1 MKLEM
6 KWMKVSSVILVIAT
20 LLGCS
25 NTNDSSTDS
34 AKSEYDRGRYVEA
47 FGLYRRAAQST
58 KDPIAAFQVAVMY
71 DSGQGVEKNS
81 TEAVSWYREAIQR
94 GSAGA
99 ARNLGNKYLDGN
111 GVIKDFEQAAH
122 YYQRA
127 GELGD
132 ANSFYF
138 LGQLFWDLNS
148 DKRDAKRAMG
158 LYAMAAKAGHAEAH
172 NALAVGYQFGEGVAK
187 DDATAFAYFKRS
199 AELGSDAGR
208 INIAKFERGVSED
221 VRAAGEKILLA
232 LRQPKK

>member
-1 MKLEM
+1 MKFEM
-6 KWMKVSSVILVIAT
+6 TLMKAGSLIVLIAT
-20 LLGCS
+20 LFGCS
-25 NTNDSSTDS
+25 NTNSSPTDQ
-34 AKSEYDRGRYVEA
+34 AKAEYDRGRYGEA
-47 FGLYRRAAQST
+47 FVLYKRAAQST

-71 DSGQGVEKNS
+71 EDGQGVEKNS
-81 TEAVSWYREAIQR
+81 IEAVSWYREAIQR

-99 ARNLGNKYLDGN
+99 ARNLANRYLDGT
-111 GVIKDFEQAAH
+111 GVTKDFERAVH

-138 LGQLFWDLNS
+138 LGQLLWDPNS

-158 LYAMAAKAGHAEAH
+158 FYAMAAKAGHAEAH

-187 DDATAFAYFKRS
+187 DDASAFAYFKRS

-208 INIAKFERGVSED
+208 INLAKFERGISEE
-221 VRAAGEKILLA
+221 VRAASEKILLT
-232 LRQPKK
+232 LRQSKK